1 MPANRTKLD
10 AALAV
15 LVLLAA
21 GVVVALLAAPVR
33 AQNGALLS
41 IPNLSIPAGQAKVVV
56 PVNFDPGEEAVAAI
70 IFSLDLETTCLRLPL
85 TDANSDGRPDA
96 VEILTS
102 DAFQA
107 SVAYSAIDP
116 TGEIDFSIADWSIPF
131 SVIPSGTIVK
141 LTLDVLCAP
150 DPTQATRVVPLA
162 FSNAPQPSFGD
173 IEGESAPGTW
183 ESGTLTIV
191 NPATATPTDVPPTAT
206 NTPVTPPPT
215 ATNTPVTPPPTATNT
230 PIGGPTATNTP
241 VVTPPTATHTP
252 VPPPPT
258 ATNTPVPP
266 PGCEDGDGVGNE
278 PPGDADG
285 DGKPNCR
292 DDDDDGDAIP
302 TLIEDDGDPDRDGI
316 PSYLDSDS
324 NNNGIPDAVEVGP
337 DPLHPVDADHNGT
350 FDFLQMPAIFLP
362 LVHR

>member
-1 MPANRTKLD
+1 MPANRNRID
-10 AALAV
+10 AALAA
-15 LVLLAA
+15 LLLLAA
-21 GVVVALLAAPVR
+21 GVIVTLLYAPVR
-33 AQNGALLS
+33 AQNGAQLS
-41 IPNLSIPAGQAKVVV
+41 IPHLSIPAGQAKVTV

-85 TDANSDGRPDA
+85 TDADRDGRPDA
-96 VEILTS
+96 VAILTS
-102 DAFQA
+102 DAFQ
-107 SVAYSAIDP
+107 STVSYSAADT

-131 SVIPSGTIVK
+131 TVVPAGTLVT
-141 LTLDVLCAP
+141 LTYDVLCAP
-150 DPTQATRVVPLA
+150 DPTQATRVVPLP
-162 FSNAPQPSFGD
+162 FSTAPQPSFGD
-173 IEGESAPGTW
+173 TEGNSAPGTW
-183 ESGTLTIV
+183 QSGTLTIV
-191 NPATATPTDVPPTAT
+191 NPATVTPTNVPTAT

-241 VVTPPTATHTP
+241 VPPPTATKTPVPPPTATHTP
-252 VPPPPT
+252 TTEPPI
-258 ATNTPVPP
+258 
-266 PGCEDGDGVGNE
+266 CEDNDGVGNE

-292 DDDDDGDAIP
+292 DADDDGDAIP
-302 TLIEDDGDPDRDGI
+302 TLIEGNGDPDHDGI
-316 PSYLDSDS
+316 PSYLDGDS

-350 FDFLQMPAIFLP
+350 YDFLQMPAIFLP